1 MWLPSVYL
9 ILLSL
14 LPTSFAVSEPPEK
27 PIDPE
32 CTVTSPFSENFFDL
46 RKLRRVP
53 DSDPPQTDW
62 FVKGQDYGANFS
74 INICG
79 PVLADVSAD
88 GVTNGGVAAYY
99 EMNGTVYSIGYTCP
113 RPFDEP
119 EMPD

>member
-1 MWLPSVYL
+1 MRLSSVFVV
-9 ILLSL
+9 LLSL
-14 LPTSFAVSEPPEK
+14 LPPSFAVSEPPEK
-27 PIDPE
+27 PNDPE

-53 DSDPPQTDW
+53 LSDPPQTDW

-88 GVTNGGVAAYY
+88 GVPDSTIAAYY
-99 EMNGTVYSIGYTCP
+99 EVNGTVHSIGY
-113 RPFDEP
+113 RYLLDEWRIA
-119 EMPD
+119 D